1 MTGTQDRHTSAPSDA
16 SKPDDLAIQDLSAAL
31 SSSGGSLRLAAK
43 RLAQSAQRERL
54 QSRKSQESVSAID
67 EEAIAEDGQE
77 TKEERE
83 KREVIERAKKRR
95 AAQMALFANDPEEA
109 GYLEQY
115 QQEDTAVEDGEEEG
129 DEEERGGEPG
139 HMQEIIPGLWV
150 GDLVAANDGEELA
163 KYGIKN
169 IVSLLRPVL
178 TFPEEYS
185 VYKVEI
191 DDSTDTD
198 LLSHLPG
205 CVSWIRTA
213 LDGFGMLH
221 GHGEDDGE
229 DEYEGV
235 YSEEEVQKEMEG
247 QRPKDMPAEIPT
259 PHPAPV
265 LIHCQAGMSRS
276 ASLCAAYLIFTYALS
291 PDQAIQLIKEKREVI
306 EPSDN
311 FIGQLQVYWEARGK
325 VSLKEKGVRMWYM
338 ERSASQF
345 INGDGSAPS
354 LTNVAKY
361 SGSPTASNPPTPRG
375 YARRKIRCKMCRRLL
390 AVRDHMMP
398 HILDQAPV
406 PSMPPSRPRTPST
419 EDGGERKRGSF
430 SFGAGMTFTDVQ
442 DPSTSPSTTARPP
455 PFSERSRRGS
465 QVSEVINPLTGLPGA
480 SLSRRGSHGS
490 TASPVGMTL
499 YDRDSGKK
507 DESEPVSPQ
516 VPLPKRSE
524 PSKSLPL
531 PAPAGPAGRGGR
543 PLQSADQ
550 LMARLPPHLL
560 ALRMAGSGGASP
572 ASTPGSTA
580 PNSPIHPATSS
591 NPAPNASAPTDT
603 KSNPAQSPSR
613 RRSLLAMTPGAAKES
628 SPEKAVAKKERR
640 SSNDLHGLIG
650 YTPPPILVNPKCS
663 GYFVEPLTWMEPTL
677 ASSAVAGK
685 LVCPNEKCGVK
696 IGNYD
701 WAGVQ
706 CGCKEWVTPG
716 FCISRSKVD
725 EVW

>member
-1 MTGTQDRHTSAPSDA
+1 MAGTQERHKSAPSDA

-54 QSRKSQESVSAID
+54 QSQKSQGSVSID
-67 EEAIAEDGQE
+67 DEAIVQDTPEA
-77 TKEERE
+77 KEESE
-83 KREVIERAKKRR
+83 KRGIMERAKQRR
-95 AAQMALFANDPEEA
+95 AAQMAMFANDPEES

-115 QQEDTAVEDGEEEG
+115 QDQDEVVEDGEEEG
-129 DEEERGGEPG
+129 EAVEENG

-150 GDLVAANDGEELA
+150 GDLVAANDREELA

-169 IVSLLRPVL
+169 IVSLLRPAL
-178 TFPEEYS
+178 TFPDEYS

-221 GHGEDDGE
+221 GHGEDDDE
-229 DEYEGV
+229 EEYEGV
-235 YSEEEVQKEMEG
+235 YSEQEVMKEMES

-259 PHPAPV
+259 PHPAPI

-276 ASLCAAYLIFTYALS
+276 ASLCAAYLISTYALS
-291 PDQAIQLIKEKREVI
+291 PDQAIQLIKDKREVI
-306 EPSDN
+306 EPSVT
-311 FIGQLQVYWEARGK
+311 FRGQLQVYWEARGK

-338 ERSASQF
+338 ERSAAQF

-354 LTNVAKY
+354 LTNVANY
-361 SGSPTASNPPTPRG
+361 SGSPSSSNPPTPRG

-406 PSMPPSRPRTPST
+406 PSLPPSRPRTPSAGEGT
-419 EDGGERKRGSF
+419 ERKRGSF

-442 DPSTSPSTTARPP
+442 DPSTSPSATARPP

-490 TASPVGMTL
+490 AASPVGLTF
-499 YDRDSGKK
+499 YDRDTGKK
-507 DESEPVSPQ
+507 DESEPAPPQ
-516 VPLPKRSE
+516 VPLPKSKSE
-524 PSKSLPL
+524 PSSSVPV
-531 PAPAGPAGRGGR
+531 PAPVGRGGR

-560 ALRMAGSGGASP
+560 ALRMAGGGAGASP

-580 PNSPIHPATSS
+580 PNSPIHPSPPA
-591 NPAPNASAPTDT
+591 NPAPNASAPASAS
-603 KSNPAQSPSR
+603 SNPAQSPSR
-613 RRSLLAMTPGAAKES
+613 RRSLLSMTPAGAFADEA
-628 SPEKAVAKKERR
+628 SPEKAGAKERR
-640 SSNDLHGLIG
+640 GSNDIHGLMG